1 MSNIK
6 NPQNN
11 PLKNPAPVR
20 PPGGSTTPKT
30 VYVCSPFRPT
40 AVSEADRDAEQRS
53 NIERALNAC
62 RILAMMG
69 IQPLAPH
76 LYFTRFLKDELAAER
91 AAGMKFGLSW
101 LEQADE
107 LWVFGDTV
115 SEGMAQEIAKAKE
128 LGKSVHILFESR
140 RVAELLVESLAQKY
154 TLTGDGQQE
163 MQPKAAESEQHNDE
177 R

>member
-20 PPGGSTTPKT
+20 PPGGSTALKT

-40 AVSEADRDAEQRS
+40 AVSEADREAEQRP
-53 NIERALNAC
+53 NIERALKAC

-91 AAGMKFGLSW
+91 AAGMKFGLS
-101 LEQADE
+101 
-107 LWVFGDTV
+107 
-115 SEGMAQEIAKAKE
+115 
-128 LGKSVHILFESR
+128 
-140 RVAELLVESLAQKY
+140 
-154 TLTGDGQQE
+154 
-163 MQPKAAESEQHNDE
+163 
-177 R
+177 

>member
-11 PLKNPAPVR
+11 PLKSSAPVR
-20 PPGGSTTPKT
+20 PPGGDTAPKK

-40 AVSEADRDAEQRS
+40 ATAMTDRAEEQRS
-53 NIERALNAC
+53 NIERALKAC

-76 LYFTRFLKDELAAER
+76 LYFTRFLKDDVAAER
-91 AAGMKFGLSW
+91 DAGMKFALSW

-107 LWVFGDTV
+107 LWVFGERV
-115 SEGMAQEIAKAKE
+115 SDGMAQEIAKAKE
-128 LGKSVHILFESR
+128 LGKPVHTLPEPG
-140 RVAELLVESLAQKY
+140 RVAELLVQSIAQKY
-154 TLTGDGQQE
+154 NMAENGQQDK
-163 MQPKAAESEQHNDE
+163 QPKAAESEQHYDE
-177 R
+177 